1 MAGFYAGF
9 IGAWV
14 FVLKGK
20 ILKLS
25 WDGRWNV
32 SIERV
37 NKSFSTYDEL
47 RSWLIDILDKVRDPE
62 KKQLLLKDVT
72 NL

>member
-1 MAGFYAGF
+1 M
-9 IGAWV
+9 
-14 FVLKGK
+14 LKGK

-47 RSWLIDILDKVRDPE
+47 RSWLIDILDKVRDPK